1 MEIKTMEFD
10 ELSHTIQ
17 KVIMRRE
24 VHPTL
29 VQPHNGGFAIRTAY
43 NKEQQTELLRKGWS
57 LVVDIPLMS
66 EWRERELER
75 RSATA
80 DLRHGRWAIKRNA
93 AHYVLFRVDAAA
105 AEIRIVPED
114 LPVVTALLMEAEHAR
129 IESSRGKD
137 A

>member
-1 MEIKTMEFD
+1 MERKTIDFD

-24 VHPTL
+24 GHPAL
-29 VQPHNGGFAIRTAY
+29 VQPHNSGFALRTAY
-43 NKEQQTELLRKGWS
+43 TKDQQAELLRKGWS

-66 EWRERELER
+66 EWREQELETR
-75 RSATA
+75 AAAA
-80 DLRHGRWAIKRNA
+80 DLRHGRWGIKRNA
-93 AHYVLFRVDAAA
+93 AHYVLFRVDAG

-129 IESSRGKD
+129 VEASRGKD

>member
-1 MEIKTMEFD
+1 MEIRTIDFA

-29 VQPHNGGFAIRTAY
+29 VQPHTSGFAIRTAY
-43 NKEQQTELLRKGWS
+43 TEDQRKEFLRKGWYQ
-57 LVVDIPLMS
+57 VVNLPTKS
-66 EWRERELER
+66 AWQAQELEKR
-75 RSATA
+75 AATA

-93 AHYVLFRVDAAA
+93 AHYVLFRVDAAG

-129 IESSRGKD
+129 IEAERKLG
-137 A
+137 